1 MSKGINNFDCI
12 MGDTL
17 RQQIDICWALYPS
30 NYFLDGVTLA
40 SSDIPVL
47 DGVTLASLD
56 IPDGVTLAS
65 LDIPVSYTNITA
77 NKESGN
83 SH

>member
-40 SSDIPVL
+40 S
-47 DGVTLASLD
+47 LD
-56 IPDGVTLAS
+56 IPA
-65 LDIPVSYTNITA
+65 SYTNITA